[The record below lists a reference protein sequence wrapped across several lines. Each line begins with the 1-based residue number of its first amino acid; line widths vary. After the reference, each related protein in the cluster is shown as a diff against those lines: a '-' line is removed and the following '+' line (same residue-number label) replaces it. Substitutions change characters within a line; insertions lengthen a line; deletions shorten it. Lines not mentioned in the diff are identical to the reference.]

1 MNKYHARKTKVD
13 GIVFDSKRE
22 AEVYRDLKLQKKA
35 GFVKDFQR
43 QVTFHLIRP
52 PHGVKYVADF
62 LVTKP
67 DGKQEVWEVKGFETD
82 VFKIK
87 AKFFRK
93 LFPNIPLI
101 IVR

>member
-1 MNKYHARKTKVD
+1 MNKYNAKKTKVD
-13 GIVFDSKRE
+13 GIVFDSRRE
-22 AEVYRDLKLQKKA
+22 AEVYRDLKLQKKT
-35 GFVKDFQR
+35 GFVKDFTR
-43 QVTFHLIRP
+43 QAVFHLIRP
-52 PHGVKYVADF
+52 PGGVKYIADF

-67 DGKQEVWEVKGFETD
+67 DGKQEVWEVKGVETP

-101 IVR
+101 IVK